1 MHTQIHTECAGLREE
16 ASIAASN
23 SASASHEFSQGEFAQ
38 RLLGSLSNLI
48 AFVQSPDLDFE
59 GAWLLSDIVGV
70 GNAVVG
76 EKLRQLLTVIQQLK
90 VSESNLHRR
99 TADLVQGNTAVAQL
113 QERVATL
120 ERELVAKRKAVET
133 LSMQLDMES
142 VSLGGV
148 SRRNSPRGAS
158 AQQTEM
164 LQREMQNLAG
174 MKANLEEENKR
185 MRQQTVEMEESN
197 NALRSQLV
205 AARREIVDSAGLL
218 ASRQQQQQ
226 VRVGFVCMHA
236 CVFVYMY
243 PVVE

>member
-1 MHTQIHTECAGLREE
+1 M
-16 ASIAASN
+16 
-23 SASASHEFSQGEFAQ
+23 
-38 RLLGSLSNLI
+38 
-48 AFVQSPDLDFE
+48 
-59 GAWLLSDIVGV
+59 
-70 GNAVVG
+70 
-76 EKLRQLLTVIQQLK
+76 IQQLK

-120 ERELVAKRKAVET
+120 ERELAAKRKAVEA

-142 VSLGGV
+142 VSLGGGV

-185 MRQQTVEMEESN
+185 MRQQTVELEDSN

-205 AARREIVDSAGLL
+205 AARREIVDSAGML

-226 VRVGFVCMHA
+226 VCLDFCGVFMDVCVYV
-236 CVFVYMY
+236 CV
-243 PVVE
+243 